1 MQIFNACH
9 VVNDYLAASNE
20 VAARNELI
28 KLLAKMDQDGLE
40 YSPLIN
46 HLIREVGLFPYMNP
60 ATSLWQD
67 RYIYEA
73 FKSDI
78 GDGDPITLHREQS
91 RLLNTLLSGKNI
103 AVSAPTSF
111 GKSFVIDS
119 FISIKKPSNVVILV
133 PTIALADETRRRLQR
148 KFGEIY
154 KIITTPDQSLSDKN
168 ILIFPQERALGYIKS
183 LTKIDIL
190 IVDEFYKASKSFDE
204 KRSPSLIRAIICLS
218 KIADQRYFLAPNITD
233 IKNNIFTEDME
244 FLHIDFNTLFL
255 EKEDLYTEIGNDQ
268 QKKSDVLLR
277 IISANTGKTL
287 IYAGTYSN
295 VKKLSTLFIDSCNS
309 LDRVLLHQ
317 FQSWLAINYDPN
329 WELTKLIIKGVGIH
343 NGQLHRSLGQI
354 QIKLF
359 EEDLGIDRIISTS
372 SIIEGVNTSAQNVI
386 LWSNKNGRTKINDF
400 TYKNIIGRSG
410 RMFRHFVGKVFV
422 LEKPPTEENT
432 QLDLEF
438 PDELLGSIDNDRF
451 DIKYTQD
458 QVAIIKEY
466 ENKMKDLLGVDN
478 LNSLRKND
486 TFQSSNSKLIL
497 AIANN
502 IKGNLSFWNGLAYLN
517 SDNPDDWTTLLYRV
531 LNLQPDIWEI
541 EWKKYIK
548 FIKILTKNWYY
559 SIPEMLDDLSEYN
572 IGIDDFF
579 KLERN
584 TTFKLASILSDLSV
598 VYNRINKQNPVDIS
612 LAISRMAHAFL
623 PSVVYQLEE
632 YGLPRMIS
640 KKIHDSGIIKLDG
653 NNKNIYDVINEFRCI
668 GDEKLIRNVGNLDE
682 FDSYIIRYFYDG
694 IR

>member
-1 MQIFNACH
+1 
-9 VVNDYLAASNE
+9 
-20 VAARNELI
+20 
-28 KLLAKMDQDGLE
+28 
-40 YSPLIN
+40 
-46 HLIREVGLFPYMNP
+46 
-60 ATSLWQD
+60 
-67 RYIYEA
+67 
-73 FKSDI
+73 
-78 GDGDPITLHREQS
+78 
-91 RLLNTLLSGKNI
+91 
-103 AVSAPTSF
+103 
-111 GKSFVIDS
+111 
-119 FISIKKPSNVVILV
+119 
-133 PTIALADETRRRLQR
+133 
-148 KFGEIY
+148 
-154 KIITTPDQSLSDKN
+154 
-168 ILIFPQERALGYIKS
+168 
-183 LTKIDIL
+183 
-190 IVDEFYKASKSFDE
+190 
-204 KRSPSLIRAIICLS
+204 
-218 KIADQRYFLAPNITD
+218 
-233 IKNNIFTEDME
+233 ME
-244 FLHIDFNTLFL
+244 FLHIDFNTVFL

-268 QKKSDVLLR
+268 QKKSNVLLR

-309 LDRVLLHQ
+309 LHRVLLHQ

-502 IKGNLSFWNGLAYLN
+502 IKRNLSSWNGLAYLN
-517 SDNPDDWTTLLYRV
+517 SDNPDDWTTLLYKV

-640 KKIHDSGIIKLDG
+640 KKIHDSGIIQLDG

-668 GDEKLIRNVGNLDE
+668 GDEKLIRNVGNLDK